1 MVALRPGTSEFGAAF
16 GAAIDEYA
24 NFESE
29 FPTHQQLQ
37 NSWLDPSVRASFGLD
52 RFETTAARQARD
64 LRKGARLLLFDLATD
79 FSTQS
84 TKFNNYPTELL
95 GGLKSVIDST
105 PIGTALTEIDVAD
118 VFDAASKGNVGKAL
132 ATVSLGVGL
141 AAVGT
146 AIPIVG
152 QIGAALAALA
162 TGIVKIIRSQK
173 AKQDRED
180 AAVREALYRSFPPLQ
195 TADSVTDSGL
205 VQNQVRTILQT
216 QDWTPLFMPRFKGE
230 WVGIERD
237 KGFAFAQGKVESRSD
252 EFDGDK
258 GEAFVP
264 SGGVGLIPGTTILT
278 SVIQVSLD
286 PQGPAFK
293 AFLKGGDDPRGP
305 SSATNPTSGANYI
318 IDTGSFYPATAR
330 FAGLAWEWATKPSSP
345 YLYRLDCAR
354 MHVAWLDYCEAGI
367 DYLRER
373 VFPWWSK
380 NLKGDGT
387 IQSRNLEGFFG
398 SAVYYGVGSWAC
410 QVLGGT
416 TLHPIYTKFD
426 RPYGQHR
433 EQMKSHNLFRNS
445 GYSGAFLPILDE
457 PSKGFENCMGT
468 IYYRNPA
475 IRDTL
480 NALQARQRHNLKYS
494 LVSAYVRRTD
504 AAFTGDPALQ
514 TLLDDMRDLLLKSEA
529 RKAINMLDVP
539 EDEHH
544 RGKDWRAQLLASGVP
559 KFPSKFGVKAR
570 LSAND
575 GKPEEPEPDVPPL
588 RVADPVPP
596 AWGDGDKPIRKGRED
611 LMPDPAVMGEAS
623 ERPALWTRERAVVAG
638 IGGFGALF
646 AAGWAMS
653 KVYKRKSGPL

>member
-1 MVALRPGTSEFGAAF
+1 VVALRPGSAEFEAAF
-16 GAAIDEYA
+16 GAAVGTYDR
-24 NFESE
+24 FLSE
-29 FPTHQQLQ
+29 FPTYQDIQ
-37 NSWLDPSVRASFGLD
+37 NSWLDPSIGASWGLD
-52 RFETTAARQARD
+52 RFETTAAKQARD
-64 LRKGARLLLFDLATD
+64 LHQGARLLLFDLATD
-79 FSTQS
+79 FGTQI
-84 TKFNNYPTELL
+84 TKYNNYPTELL
-95 GGLKSVIDST
+95 GGLKSVIDAT
-105 PIGTALTEIDVAD
+105 PIGTALTEIDVSEI
-118 VFDAASKGNVGKAL
+118 FDAASQGKVGKAL
-132 ATVSLGVGL
+132 TTVTLGVGL

-162 TGIVKIIRSQK
+162 AGIVKIIRAQK
-173 AKQDRED
+173 AKQDKND

-252 EFDGDK
+252 EFGGDK

-305 SSATNPTSGANYI
+305 YSATNPTSGANYI

-330 FAGLAWEWATKPSSP
+330 FAGLAWEWATKPGSP

-354 MHVAWLDYCEAGI
+354 MHAAWLDYCEAGI

-387 IQSRNLEGFFG
+387 LQSRNLEGFFG

-426 RPYGQHR
+426 HPYGQHR

-445 GYSGAFLPILDE
+445 GYSGGFLPILDE
-457 PSKGFENCMGT
+457 PTKGFENCMGT

-480 NALQARQRHNLKYS
+480 NALQSRQRHNLKYS

-504 AAFTGDPALQ
+504 AAFAGDLALQ

-539 EDEHH
+539 EDERH

-559 KFPSKFGVKAR
+559 KVPSKFGVKAR
-570 LSAND
+570 LSAGD

-588 RVADPVPP
+588 RVANPVPP
-596 AWGDGDKPIRKGRED
+596 AWEDDRPIRKGREP
-611 LMPDPAVMGEAS
+611 LVTDPAVMGEAG

>member
-1 MVALRPGTSEFGAAF
+1 MEFEAAF
-16 GAAIDEYA
+16 GSAIDAYDR
-24 NFESE
+24 FTSE
-29 FPTHQQLQ
+29 FPTYQQIQ

-52 RFETTAARQARD
+52 RFETTAAKQARD
-64 LRKGARLLLFDLATD
+64 LAQGARLMLFDLATD
-79 FSTQS
+79 FGTQI

-95 GGLKSVIDST
+95 GGLKSVIDAT
-105 PIGTALTEIDVAD
+105 PIGTALTEIDVTNI
-118 VFDAASKGNVGKAL
+118 FDAASQGKAGKAL
-132 ATVSLGVGL
+132 ATVTLGVGL

-162 TGIVKIIRSQK
+162 AGIVKIIKSQK
-173 AKQDRED
+173 VRQEATDE
-180 AAVREALYRSFPPLQ
+180 AAREALYRSFPPLQ

-216 QDWTPLFMPRFKGE
+216 QDWTSLFLPRFKGE

-252 EFDGDK
+252 EFGGDK

-305 SSATNPTSGANYI
+305 YSHSNPTSGANYV

-330 FAGLAWEWATKPSSP
+330 FAGLAWEWATKPGSP

-354 MHVAWLDYCEAGI
+354 MHAAWLDYCEAGI

-380 NLKGDGT
+380 NLKPDGT
-387 IQSRNLEGFFG
+387 IQNRNLEGFFG

-410 QVLGGT
+410 GVLGGT
-416 TLHPIYTKFD
+416 TMRPIYTKFD
-426 RPYGQHR
+426 RPSGRPR

-445 GYSGAFLPILDE
+445 GYSGGFLPILDE
-457 PSKGFENCMGT
+457 PSKGFEKCLGT

-480 NALQARQRHNLKYS
+480 NALQKRQRHNLKYS

-504 AAFTGDPALQ
+504 AAFAGDLALQ
-514 TLLDDMRDLLLKSEA
+514 TLLDDVRDLLLKSEA

-539 EDEHH
+539 EGEFH

-559 KFPSKFGVKAR
+559 KFPPKFGVKAR
-570 LSAND
+570 LSAGD

-596 AWGDGDKPIRKGRED
+596 AWGDGDRPIRKGRED
-611 LMPDPAVMGEAS
+611 PRTDPGVMGEADEAG

>member
-1 MVALRPGTSEFGAAF
+1 VVALRPGTAEFAAAF
-16 GAAIDEYA
+16 GAALNQYER
-24 NFESE
+24 FESE
-29 FPTHQQLQ
+29 FPSHQELQ
-37 NSWLDPSVRASFGLD
+37 NAWLDPSIGAALGLD
-52 RFETTAARQARD
+52 RFETSAARQARD
-64 LRKGARLLLFDLATD
+64 IHNGSRLLLFDLATD
-79 FSTQS
+79 FGTEI
-84 TKFNNYPTELL
+84 TRFNNYPTELL
-95 GGLKSVIDST
+95 GGLKSVIDAT
-105 PIGTALTEIDVAD
+105 PIGTALTELDVAD
-118 VFDAASKGNVGKAL
+118 IFDAASKGNVGKVA
-132 ATVSLGVGL
+132 ATVTLGVGL

-146 AIPIVG
+146 AIPVVG
-152 QIGAALAALA
+152 QIGAALAALV
-162 TGIVKIIRSQK
+162 TGIVKIIKSQK
-173 AKQDRED
+173 AKQDKND
-180 AAVREALYRSFPPLQ
+180 AAVREAMYRSFPPLQ

-237 KGFAFAQGKVESRSD
+237 RGFAFAQGKVESWSD
-252 EFDGDK
+252 EFAGDK

-278 SVIQVSLD
+278 SVIQVNLD
-286 PQGPAFK
+286 PRGAAFR
-293 AFLKGGDDPRGP
+293 AFLGGGDDPRGP
-305 SSATNPTSGANYI
+305 SSHTNPTSGANYV

-330 FAGLAWEWATKPSSP
+330 FAGLAWEWATKPGSP

-354 MHVAWLDYCEAGI
+354 MHEAWLAYCEAGI

-433 EQMKSHNLFRNS
+433 EHMKSHNLFRNS

-457 PSKGFENCMGT
+457 PTKGFENCLGT

-480 NALQARQRHNLKYS
+480 NALQNRQRHNLRYS
-494 LVSAYVRRTD
+494 LVAAYVRRTD
-504 AAFTGDPALQ
+504 TAFAGDPALQ
-514 TLLDDMRDLLLKSEA
+514 TLLDDVRDQLLKSEA
-529 RKAINMLDVP
+529 RMAINMLDVP
-539 EDEHH
+539 EDERH
-544 RGKDWRAQLLASGVP
+544 RGKDWRSQLLASGVP

-570 LSAND
+570 LSAGD

-588 RVADPVPP
+588 RVANPVPP
-596 AWGDGDKPIRKGRED
+596 AWEDDRPVRVGRED
-611 LMPDPAVMGEAS
+611 LVTDPAVMGDAG

>member
-1 MVALRPGTSEFGAAF
+1 MVALRPGTAEFEAAF
-16 GAAIDEYA
+16 GAAVA
-24 NFESE
+24 NYEAFKSE
-29 FPTHQQLQ
+29 FPSYQEIQ
-37 NSWLDPSVRASFGLD
+37 NAWLDPSVGASWGLD
-52 RFETTAARQARD
+52 RFETTAAKQARD
-64 LRKGARLLLFDLATD
+64 LHQGTRLLLFDLATD
-79 FSTQS
+79 FGTQI
-84 TKFNNYPTELL
+84 TKSNNYPSELL
-95 GGLKSVIDST
+95 GGLKSVIDAT
-105 PIGTALTEIDVAD
+105 PIGTALTEVDVAD
-118 VFDAASKGNVGKAL
+118 IFDAASQGKAGKAL
-132 ATVSLGVGL
+132 ATVTLGVGL

-162 TGIVKIIRSQK
+162 AGIVKIIRAQK
-173 AKQDRED
+173 AKQDRND

-216 QDWTPLFMPRFKGE
+216 QDWTPLFLPRFKGE

-237 KGFAFAQGKVESRSD
+237 KGFAFAQGKVESTSD
-252 EFDGDK
+252 EFGGDK

-286 PQGPAFK
+286 PRGPAFK
-293 AFLKGGDDPRGP
+293 AFLNGGGDPRGP
-305 SSATNPTSGANYI
+305 YSATNPTSGANYV

-330 FAGLAWEWATKPSSP
+330 FAGLAWEWATKPGSP

-354 MHVAWLDYCEAGI
+354 MHAAWLDYCEAGL

-380 NLKGDGT
+380 NLKPDGT
-387 IQSRNLEGFFG
+387 LQNRNLEGFFG

-410 QVLGGT
+410 GELGGT
-416 TLHPIYTKFD
+416 TSHPIYTKFD
-426 RPYGQHR
+426 IPSGRHR
-433 EQMKSHNLFRNS
+433 EHMRKHNLFRNS
-445 GYSGAFLPILDE
+445 GYSGGFLPILGE
-457 PSKGFENCMGT
+457 PTKGFQSCLGT
-468 IYYRNPA
+468 IYHRNPA

-480 NALQARQRHNLKYS
+480 NALQHRQRHNLKSS

-504 AAFTGDPALQ
+504 AAFAGDFALQ
-514 TLLDDMRDLLLKSEA
+514 ALLDEVRDLLLTSEA

-539 EDEHH
+539 EDELH
-544 RGKDWRAQLLASGVP
+544 RGQDWRAQLLASGVP
-559 KFPSKFGVKAR
+559 KFPSKFGIKAG
-570 LSAND
+570 LSAGD

-588 RVADPVPP
+588 RVANPVPP
-596 AWGDGDKPIRKGRED
+596 AWEDDRPVRVGRED
-611 LMPDPAVMGEAS
+611 LVTDPAVMGEAG

-638 IGGFGALF
+638 LGGFGALF

>member
-1 MVALRPGTSEFGAAF
+1 MVALRPGTTEFGAAF
-16 GAAIDEYA
+16 GAALGEYEQ
-24 NFESE
+24 FDSE
-29 FPTHQQLQ
+29 FPSHQEIQ
-37 NSWLDPSVRASFGLD
+37 NSWLDPSVGASWGLD
-52 RFETTAARQARD
+52 RFETAAARQARD
-64 LRKGARLLLFDLATD
+64 LRKGARILMFDL
-79 FSTQS
+79 STNFGTQI

-118 VFDAASKGNVGKAL
+118 IFDAASKGKAGKAL

-152 QIGAALAALA
+152 QIGAAVAALA
-162 TGIVKIIRSQK
+162 AGIVKIIKSQK
-173 AKQDRED
+173 AKQDKND

-205 VQNQVRTILQT
+205 VQNQVRTVLQT

-230 WVGIERD
+230 WIGIERD
-237 KGFAFAQGKVESRSD
+237 KGFAFAQGKVESWSD
-252 EFDGDK
+252 EFAGDK

-278 SVIQVSLD
+278 SVIQVNLD
-286 PQGPAFK
+286 PRGAAFK
-293 AFLKGGDDPRGP
+293 AFLGGGDDPRGP
-305 SSATNPTSGANYI
+305 SSHSNPTSGANYV

-330 FAGLAWEWATKPSSP
+330 FAGLAWEWATKPGSP

-354 MHVAWLDYCEAGI
+354 MHEAWLAYCEAGI

-416 TLHPIYTKFD
+416 TQHPIYTKFGI
-426 RPYGQHR
+426 PSGWYR
-433 EQMKSHNLFRNS
+433 EQMKTSNLFRNS
-445 GYSGAFLPILDE
+445 VYSGGFLPILDE
-457 PSKGFENCMGT
+457 PSKAFQNCLGT
-468 IYYRNPA
+468 IYHRNPA

-480 NALQARQRHNLKYS
+480 NALQSRQRHNLKYS

-504 AAFTGDPALQ
+504 AAFAGDPALQ

-529 RKAINMLDVP
+529 RKAINILDVP
-539 EDEHH
+539 EDERH
-544 RGKDWRAQLLASGVP
+544 RGKDWRTQLLDSGVP
-559 KFPSKFGVKAR
+559 KFPSKLGAKAR
-570 LSAND
+570 LSAGD

-588 RVADPVPP
+588 RVANPVPLAWEDDRP
-596 AWGDGDKPIRKGRED
+596 ARKGRD
-611 LMPDPAVMGEAS
+611 APVTDPAVMGEAG
-623 ERPALWTRERAVVAG
+623 ERPALWNRERAVVAG

>member
-1 MVALRPGTSEFGAAF
+1 MVALKPGTNEFGAAF
-16 GAAIDEYA
+16 GAALSEYDD
-24 NFESE
+24 FESE
-29 FPTHQQLQ
+29 FPTHQQIQ
-37 NSWLDPSVRASFGLD
+37 NSWLDPSVGASFGLD

-64 LRKGARLLLFDLATD
+64 LRKGARLLLFDLASD
-79 FSTQS
+79 FGTQI
-84 TKFNNYPTELL
+84 TKFNNFPSELL

-105 PIGTALTEIDVAD
+105 PIGTALTEVDVAD
-118 VFDAASKGNVGKAL
+118 VFDAASKGQGGKVV
-132 ATVSLGVGL
+132 ATVSIGLAL

-152 QIGAALAALA
+152 QIGAALATLTA
-162 TGIVKIIRSQK
+162 GIVKIIKSRK
-173 AKQDRED
+173 TKQDQND

-205 VQNQVRTILQT
+205 VQNQVRPALQT
-216 QDWTPLFMPRFKGE
+216 QDWTSLFLPRFKGE

-237 KGFAFAQGKVESRSD
+237 KGYAFAQGKPAPWSD
-252 EFDGDK
+252 EFASED

-278 SVIQVSLD
+278 SVIQVNLD
-286 PQGPAFK
+286 PNGPAFK

-305 SSATNPTSGANYI
+305 YSASNPTSGSNYV

-330 FAGLAWEWATKPSSP
+330 FAGLAWEWATKSGSP

-354 MHVAWLDYCEAGI
+354 MHAAWLDYCEAGI

-373 VFPWWSK
+373 VFPWWGK
-380 NLKGDGT
+380 NLNPNGT
-387 IQSRNLEGFFG
+387 IKSRNLEGFFG
-398 SAVYYGVGSWAC
+398 ASVYYGVGSWAC

-416 TLHPIYTKFD
+416 NLHPIYTKFD
-426 RPYGQHR
+426 QPSGWFRD
-433 EQMKSHNLFRNS
+433 QMKTSNLFRNS
-445 GYSGAFLPILDE
+445 VYSGGFLPILDT
-457 PSKGFENCMGT
+457 PTKGFENCMGT

-480 NALQARQRHNLKYS
+480 NALQSRQRHNLKYS

-504 AAFTGDPALQ
+504 AAFKGDPALQ

-539 EDEHH
+539 EDEFH

-570 LSAND
+570 LSAGD

-588 RVADPVPP
+588 RVANPVPP
-596 AWGDGDKPIRKGRED
+596 AWDDDRPIRKGRED
-611 LMPDPAVMGEAS
+611 PVTDPAVMGAAG
-623 ERPALWTRERAVVAG
+623 ERPALWTRDRAVVAG